1 MKNFR
6 MIAAAL
12 LFSTLTVSTVAS
24 AKGHHGPTYMTAQ
37 NAADANHRLQL
48 IEQSLLDDGYKLADV
63 SEQQIN
69 YIAAPQAP
77 YNWGNLVYTYTRIV
91 PGHFNLVHRVEV
103 TTEVV
108 STTDGFSFPRIT
120 IHELL
125 SQ

>member
-1 MKNFR
+1 MKTLR
-6 MIAAAL
+6 HIAAAL
-12 LFSTLTVSTVAS
+12 FFFSLAVPAVAT
-24 AKGHHGPTYMTAQ
+24 AKGHRTVQQTAQ
-37 NAADANHRLQL
+37 TAADQNHRLQL

-63 SEQQIN
+63 SEQPIN
-69 YIAAPQAP
+69 YFAAPQAP